1 MKSLNPNAYNTVKS
15 YDHPLSSRSL
25 VISQEPR
32 ALDVSE
38 NPLKLLTEANLG
50 AVIILRCVPLVPI
63 NNCTNRDNVK
73 SSGLDVSSEAAMR
86 FPNGFSSSQMSDFE
100 YSE

>member
-1 MKSLNPNAYNTVKS
+1 MKSLNPNVYNTVKS
-15 YDHPLSSRSL
+15 YDHPLSSRYL
-25 VISQEPR
+25 VISQKPR

-50 AVIILRCVPLVPI
+50 AVIILRCIPLIPI

-73 SSGLDVSSEAAMR
+73 SSG
-86 FPNGFSSSQMSDFE
+86 
-100 YSE
+100 